1 MDSPNRAT
9 HHFGVRK
16 CFELPGVT
24 LAIVQIENS
33 GNSIGWHYHEN
44 PHLTF
49 VLRGA
54 VTEGTRKKV
63 YECSPGELLFHSSFE
78 PHYNAKPQGHV
89 TCLHV
94 DFAETFLDDFG
105 TQKRRLQGIFSITDP
120 GLKFSC
126 YRLFRE
132 ALIGDEFSEVSIH
145 TVTLDII
152 GRLLPAED
160 GQKTSRPSWVQ
171 RLEDILRSDYA
182 EKLSLAFLSRELSI
196 HPVHLS
202 RSFSRY
208 FHCTLGEYVRNVR
221 LERSLALMSGC
232 DQSLTDI
239 ASTCGFSDQS
249 HFTRSF
255 KEIMGVTPSAYRKL
269 LSPPR

>member
-1 MDSPNRAT
+1 MDSPNRAA

-16 CFELPGVT
+16 QFELPGVN
-24 LAIVQIENS
+24 LAIVQVESS
-33 GNSIGWHYHEN
+33 GKSIGWHYHEN

-54 VTEGTRKKV
+54 VIEGTKKEV
-63 YECSPGELLFHSSFE
+63 HECSPGKLLFHSSFE
-78 PHYNAKPQGHV
+78 PHYNARTDGHA

-94 DFAETFLDDFG
+94 DFADNYLDDFG
-105 TQKRRLQGIFSITDP
+105 AQKRRLQGIFSIRDP
-120 GLKFSC
+120 GIKFSC
-126 YRLFRE
+126 YRMFRE
-132 ALIGDEFSEVSIH
+132 AMICDELSAVSIH
-145 TVTLDII
+145 SLTLDIL
-152 GRLLPAED
+152 GRLLIAEN
-160 GQKTSRPSWVQ
+160 GQENSRPSWVH
-171 RLEDILRSDYA
+171 RLEDILRSDYS
-182 EKLSLAFLSRELSI
+182 ETLSLTYLSRELSI

-208 FHCTLGEYVRNVR
+208 FYCTLGEYVRKVR
-221 LERSLALMSGC
+221 VERSLALMSGG
-232 DQSLTDI
+232 DRSLTDI

-269 LSPPR
+269 FSPPR